1 MPRPLGQHFLK
12 NKEIIRKIIEAAQL
26 QPSDQVLE
34 IGPGEGAIT
43 GLLAQNA
50 QKVLAVELDEHLA
63 DNLPSLPNL
72 KVLKANFLNINLA
85 EILGSSPG
93 KWKVVANLP
102 YYITS
107 PIIEKL
113 LIEGSPFI
121 ESMVIMIQKE
131 VADRIKALACRETGA
146 FSYFVNYYAQ
156 VEMLF
161 KVKPGSFNPPP
172 QVDSAVIRLT
182 PRLLPEIEAPADLL
196 FKVTRTAFSARR
208 KTLRKSLQ
216 PLAQSMNSDLD
227 RAFQKANIPGEKR
240 PEELT
245 LLDFS
250 HLATALQET
259 SNIGDL

>member
-12 NKEIIRKIIEAAQL
+12 NQEIIRKIVEAAQL
-26 QPSDQVLE
+26 EPSDRVLE
-34 IGPGEGAIT
+34 IGPGRGAIT
-43 GLLAQNA
+43 GLLAQVA
-50 QKVLAVELDEHLA
+50 QEVVAVELDEYLA
-63 DNLPSLPNL
+63 DNLPSFTNLRVCRADFL
-72 KVLKANFLNINLA
+72 KVNLR
-85 EILGSSPG
+85 ELLGSSPG

-113 LIEGSPFI
+113 LLEGGAFI

-131 VADRIKALACRETGA
+131 VADRIRALACRETGA
-146 FSYFVNYYAQ
+146 FSYFVNYYAK

-161 KVKPGSFNPPP
+161 KVKPGSFSPPP

-182 PRLLPEIEAPADLL
+182 PRLLPEIEAPAELL
-196 FKVTRTAFSARR
+196 FKVTRAAFNARR

-216 PLAQSMNSDLD
+216 PLVQSMHSDLD
-227 RAFQKANIPGEKR
+227 EVFQIAGVSGERR

-250 HLATALQET
+250 HLALALQGT
-259 SNIGDL
+259 SGLGDL